1 MPVRLVDPRNEAARV
16 AAPAAARLPAL
27 SGRTLALVD
36 ISKPGGSVFLDR
48 LAERLRAEHR
58 VAVVTRVMKPTFSKR
73 APAGLLDRMR
83 DAEAVVLA
91 LAD

>member
-1 MPVRLVDPRNEAARV
+1 MRVRLVDPRHEAARV
-16 AAPAAARLPAL
+16 TAPAAPRLQTLA
-27 SGRTLALVD
+27 GRSVALVD

-48 LAERLRAEHR
+48 LAARLRGEYGVTAL
-58 VAVVTRVMKPTFSKR
+58 TRVMKPTFSKR
-73 APAGLLDRMR
+73 APAGLLEGMR

>member
-1 MPVRLVDPRNEAARV
+1 MPVRLVDPRNEAARG
-16 AAPAAARLPAL
+16 AAHAAGRLSSLA
-27 SGRTLALVD
+27 GRRLALVD

-48 LAERLRAEHR
+48 LADRLQREHG
-58 VAVVTRVMKPTFSKR
+58 VAAVTRVMKPTFSKR
-73 APAGLLDRMR
+73 APAGLIDQLR

>member
-1 MPVRLVDPRNEAARV
+1 MPVRLIEPRNEAARM
-16 AAPAAARLPAL
+16 AMPAAARLW
-27 SGRTLALVD
+27 TLAGRKVALVY

-48 LAERLRAEHR
+48 LAERLQRDHAVTTIARA
-58 VAVVTRVMKPTFSKR
+58 MKPTFSKR
-73 APAGLLDRMR
+73 APAALLDQLR

>member
-1 MPVRLVDPRNEAARV
+1 MPVRLVDPRNEAART
-16 AAPAAARLPAL
+16 AAPVAARLWTLA
-27 SGRTLALVD
+27 GRRLALVD

-48 LAERLRAEHR
+48 LAERLQRDHAVASIARA
-58 VAVVTRVMKPTFSKR
+58 MKPTFSKR
-73 APAGLLDRMR
+73 APAALLDQLR